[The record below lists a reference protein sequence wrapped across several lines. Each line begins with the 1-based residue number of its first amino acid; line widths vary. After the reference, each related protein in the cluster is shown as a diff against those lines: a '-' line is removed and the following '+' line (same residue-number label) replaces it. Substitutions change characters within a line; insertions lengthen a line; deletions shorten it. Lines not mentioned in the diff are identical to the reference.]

1 VFLRGSHCY
10 FKSALRRTFLF
21 IRQNSKIL
29 NMLKKSLLTY
39 YYLICRFTLIF
50 AALFCYPA
58 GADNIPQDNLS
69 EIEKQLQQASQ
80 YLDKDSSPWE
90 KDTDKTTTDSA
101 QKFIEQPIEQPIEKS
116 AQASRPLAVIA
127 PELLQR
133 LNQDMIWVEGG
144 KFTMGTDS
152 DTALK
157 REQPAHPVVVDGFY
171 IGRTELTQDLFEAVM
186 GWNVSYFACDNCPIN
201 NISWFNIQLFIER
214 LNKITSKT
222 FRLPTEAEWAYAAKG
237 GNKSK
242 GYLYSGSNNIAEVAW
257 FAGNAEKRSHPVAQK
272 KPNEL
277 GLYDMTGNLW
287 EFCIDDMSAKIYQLH
302 VDRHGNEPRVNPMI
316 LVKSKN
322 LRRKAMKVQR
332 GSGYEFE
339 AGESEVFRRDAA
351 TSNVRMPDIGFRL
364 ALSNDK
370 NEVEVNP

>member
-1 VFLRGSHCY
+1 MFLRGSHCY

-39 YYLICRFTLIF
+39 YYLICRFTLIL

-157 REQPAHPVVVDGFY
+157 REQPAHSVVVDGFY

-287 EFCIDDMSAKIYQLH
+287 EFCIDDMSAKVYQLH

-316 LVKSKN
+316 LVKSNN

-370 NEVEVNP
+370 NKVE

>member
-1 VFLRGSHCY
+1 
-10 FKSALRRTFLF
+10 
-21 IRQNSKIL
+21 
-29 NMLKKSLLTY
+29 MLKKSLRTY
-39 YYLICRFTLIF
+39 YHLVCRFTLML

-58 GADNIPQDNLS
+58 GADNMPQESLS
-69 EIEKQLQQASQ
+69 EIEKQLQQATQ
-80 YLDKDSSPWE
+80 HLDQDTSPWE
-90 KDTDKTTTDSA
+90 KGTDTAATDSA
-101 QKFIEQPIEQPIEKS
+101 QKFIEQPNEKP
-116 AQASRPLAVIA
+116 AQASRPLAIVA

-144 KFTMGTDS
+144 KFTMGS
-152 DTALK
+152 NSETALK

-171 IGRTELTQDLFEAVM
+171 IGRTEVTQDLFEAVM

-201 NISWFNIQLFIER
+201 NISWFNMQLFIER

-242 GYLYSGSNNIAEVAW
+242 GYLYSGSNNIDEVAW

-272 KPNEL
+272 KANEL

-287 EFCIDDMSAKIYQLH
+287 EFCSDDMSTKVYQLH
-302 VDRHGNEPRVNPMI
+302 VNRHGDEPRVNPI
-316 LVKSKN
+316 NLVESKN

-339 AGESEVFRRDAA
+339 AEESEVFRRDGA
-351 TSNVRMPDIGFRL
+351 TNNVRMPDIGFRL
-364 ALSNDK
+364 AMSHDDH
-370 NEVEVNP
+370 